1 MNYNAWANFSMS
13 LYQVTLFY
21 VSFTQLQQWT
31 EFTMNDVEHCLMWTL
46 WNYIIVNFTW
56 ILNDIW
62 MDVKWFEWNFN
73 KQFKEWNISS
83 VIILLPSNPAQRLLW
98 HSVEFNQCPDALWQI
113 LAPNKGPGVIKLNYV
128 KTVKMLKML
137 KMFKKLK
144 MFKIIK
150 MYTSTCSALS
160 GTSQGSQGSG
170 LFQTAQGGPGGL
182 PRAQQPSPA
191 SPGPCGHAQPSP
203 ALPSHA

>member
-1 MNYNAWANFSMS
+1 MTQVYHFTVVASVEASSPLKVLSFLSKSFTNHELYLLWTTMHELIFSMS

-31 EFTMNDVEHCLMWTL
+31 EFTMNDVEHYLMWTL
-46 WNYIIVNFTW
+46 WNYNIVNFIW

-113 LAPNKGPGVIKLNYV
+113 P
-128 KTVKMLKML
+128 
-137 KMFKKLK
+137 
-144 MFKIIK
+144 
-150 MYTSTCSALS
+150 
-160 GTSQGSQGSG
+160 
-170 LFQTAQGGPGGL
+170 
-182 PRAQQPSPA
+182 
-191 SPGPCGHAQPSP
+191 
-203 ALPSHA
+203 

>member
-31 EFTMNDVEHCLMWTL
+31 EFTMNDVEHYLMWTL

-56 ILNDIW
+56 VLNDIW

-83 VIILLPSNPAQRLLW
+83 VIILLASNPAQRLPW
-98 HSVEFNQCPDALWQI
+98 YSVELTSARMHYDIKFCNNWIRYRSTVSLKIPVINTCNCTKVTYCNRKI
-113 LAPNKGPGVIKLNYV
+113 LTISV
-128 KTVKMLKML
+128 KQNVLKHKPENL
-137 KMFKKLK
+137 
-144 MFKIIK
+144 
-150 MYTSTCSALS
+150 
-160 GTSQGSQGSG
+160 
-170 LFQTAQGGPGGL
+170 
-182 PRAQQPSPA
+182 
-191 SPGPCGHAQPSP
+191 
-203 ALPSHA
+203 

>member
-1 MNYNAWANFSMS
+1 MSNFI
-13 LYQVTLFY
+13 LL
-21 VSFTQLQQWT
+21 SFTQLQQWT
-31 EFTMNDVEHCLMWTL
+31 EFTMNDVEHYLMWTL

-113 LAPNKGPGVIKLNYV
+113 LVPNVGPGVIKLNYV

-144 MFKIIK
+144 MFK
-150 MYTSTCSALS
+150 MH
-160 GTSQGSQGSG
+160 QNV
-170 LFQTAQGGPGGL
+170 
-182 PRAQQPSPA
+182 
-191 SPGPCGHAQPSP
+191 H
-203 ALPSHA
+203 

>member
-31 EFTMNDVEHCLMWTL
+31 EFTMNDVEHYLMWTL

-98 HSVEFNQCPDALWQI
+98 HSVEFNQCPDALWQYSRSNWI
-113 LAPNKGPGVIKLNYV
+113 MISVRMSYSFSSFRWSFERDRNIWEIGSVTKRATDNK
-128 KTVKMLKML
+128 TE
-137 KMFKKLK
+137 
-144 MFKIIK
+144 
-150 MYTSTCSALS
+150 S
-160 GTSQGSQGSG
+160 GSNSK
-170 LFQTAQGGPGGL
+170 
-182 PRAQQPSPA
+182 R
-191 SPGPCGHAQPSP
+191 
-203 ALPSHA
+203 